1 MTDIGARRRLGALVG
16 AVASGAVLPGITLGE
31 DTADAML
38 SAVLAGLVIAVLTQ
52 LIYIGPSEPVPVV
65 PLLAFAAAGFAQDAL
80 IWWLLSWLGDESGL
94 IGVEGL
100 GTILLAA
107 LITRT
112 SILTLS
118 LLRTSRTSE
127 DPITD

>member
-52 LIYIGPSEPVPVV
+52 LIYIGPSEPVPAL
-65 PLLAFAAAGFAQDAL
+65 PLLAFAAAGFIQDAL
-80 IWWLLSWLGDESGL
+80 IWWLLSWLGDESGM
-94 IGVEGL
+94 IGVDGL

-118 LLRTSRTSE
+118 LLGARRRTEGPVTE
-127 DPITD
+127 

>member
-1 MTDIGARRRLGALVG
+1 MTDTGMRRRLGAFVG
-16 AVASGAVLPGITLGE
+16 VGVSCALLPGITLNG
-31 DTADAML
+31 DTSDAGL
-38 SAVLAGLVIAVLTQ
+38 AVLLAGLVIAVLTQ
-52 LIYIGPSEPVPVV
+52 LIYIGPSEPVPAL
-65 PLLAFAAAGFAQDAL
+65 PLLAFAAAGFIQDAL
-80 IWWLLSWLGDESGL
+80 IWWLLSWLGNETDMINVTGF
-94 IGVEGL
+94 

-118 LLRTSRTSE
+118 LTGTSRTTD